1 MASEKSTMATQ
12 TTPVRIAIV
21 GLGQRGLQHLS
32 LLWKLQSESL
42 VQITALVDAHQK
54 NLTAQKICQ

>member
-1 MASEKSTMATQ
+1 MASEKSTTAIQ
-12 TTPVRIAIV
+12 TPPRISIV

-32 LLWKLQSESL
+32 LLWKLQSEGL

-54 NLTAQKICQ
+54 I